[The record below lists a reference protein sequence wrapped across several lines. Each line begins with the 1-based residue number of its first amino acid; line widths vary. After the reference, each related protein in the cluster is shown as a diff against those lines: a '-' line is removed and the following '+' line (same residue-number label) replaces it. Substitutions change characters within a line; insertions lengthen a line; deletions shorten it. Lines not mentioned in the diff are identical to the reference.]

1 MNYKKVLE
9 TEFSGGKSIHVTRQ
23 TLNGKQQTL
32 TGYHITHH
40 TTGTVFQTN
49 QAIDTDVTNHT
60 SLHIQTEPMENR
72 VQNCCNYKIPKKTK
86 KNKQFHLFQTLMT
99 DMLIRLFLI

>member
-49 QAIDTDVTNHT
+49 QAIDTDVTLLCI
-60 SLHIQTEPMENR
+60 SKLSRWKTEFKTVVITKFQKKN
-72 VQNCCNYKIPKKTK
+72 KKT
-86 KNKQFHLFQTLMT
+86 KQFHLFQTLMT

>member
-49 QAIDTDVTNHT
+49 QAIDTDVTLLCI
-60 SLHIQTEPMENR
+60 SKLSRWKTEFKT
-72 VQNCCNYKIPKKTK
+72 VVITKFQKKKK
-86 KNKQFHLFQTLMT
+86 KNSIFS
-99 DMLIRLFLI
+99 RLR